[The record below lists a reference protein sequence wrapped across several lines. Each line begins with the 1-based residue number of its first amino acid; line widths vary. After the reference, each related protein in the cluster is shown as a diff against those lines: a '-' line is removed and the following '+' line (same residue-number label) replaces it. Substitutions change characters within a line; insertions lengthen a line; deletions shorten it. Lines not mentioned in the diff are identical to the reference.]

1 LLCFGCLVA
10 CGKAP
15 LHHQEAFVFGT
26 RVEVL
31 IAGLDEAQARPAA
44 AAVLREFDRLHR
56 SYHAWKPS
64 ELSALNAAIAAG
76 KGQAITPEMAALIV
90 EAQRLTRLGE
100 QTLRPRDRA
109 SGQPSGAFSP
119 TNCQPSCQTPARWL
133 PGERPGRASSI
144 CALTTITPAAGN
156 INWRLISAAI

>member
-1 LLCFGCLVA
+1 VRGARLVLLLVVFGCLVA

-76 KGQAITPEMAALIV
+76 KG
-90 EAQRLTRLGE
+90 RR
-100 QTLRPRDRA
+100 
-109 SGQPSGAFSP
+109 
-119 TNCQPSCQTPARWL
+119 
-133 PGERPGRASSI
+133 
-144 CALTTITPAAGN
+144 
-156 INWRLISAAI
+156 